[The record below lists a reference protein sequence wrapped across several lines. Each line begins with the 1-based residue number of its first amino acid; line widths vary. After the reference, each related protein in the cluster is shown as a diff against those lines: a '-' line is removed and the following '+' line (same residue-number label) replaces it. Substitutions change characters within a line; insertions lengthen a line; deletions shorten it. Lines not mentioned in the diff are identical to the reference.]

1 MSALWVPDKKIRMWK
16 LRRPSHVTVVETGEP
31 AAESP
36 DRPRPDSHFQLKY
49 DKVQAMIG
57 QIGCM
62 DELLSGYYGNC
73 SLTIPCRM
81 VIINYMPSTCL
92 KYTHFCHTI
101 L

>member
-1 MSALWVPDKKIRMWK
+1 M
-16 LRRPSHVTVVETGEP
+16 TVVETEEP

-36 DRPRPDSHFQLKY
+36 DCPRPDSHFQRKY

-73 SLTIPCRM
+73 SLTIP
-81 VIINYMPSTCL
+81 L
-92 KYTHFCHTI
+92 I
-101 L
+101 LQ

>member
-1 MSALWVPDKKIRMWK
+1 MQSYHWLFLKFFAGTLMSTLWVPDKKICTWK

-49 DKVQAMIG
+49 DKVQVMIR

-62 DELLSGYYGNC
+62 DELLSGYYENC
-73 SLTIPCRM
+73 SPIIP
-81 VIINYMPSTCL
+81 L
-92 KYTHFCHTI
+92 I
-101 L
+101 LQ